1 MPSEPAARLIS
12 PGELAPGP
20 INSHTA
26 VIRPGV
32 HTIHTAGQVGSDI
45 NGQTS
50 SSYPE
55 QIKQALANLEACLLA
70 AGASPRDI
78 VKLTYYI
85 VNYDPKNR
93 PHAEIIPKWL
103 KGLRPVTTLVPVPAL
118 ASPDYLFE
126 IEAVAAVRDPTTH
139 PAFIRPP
146 LKSVANVDVVV
157 VGAGLSGLQAAYDV
171 QKAGYSCVVLEARD
185 RVGGKTWTVPINGGK
200 GGMDVGAAWINSV
213 NQSRMWALAQRFGLE
228 TVEQNVKGDAMSQE
242 AGRFP
247 FGALPNVRTALSPIT
262 TETKLTSENSFQRK
276 TRTTLLW
283 SGTSSRNSATLLTST
298 RHGLIR
304 PPSMVNPLLILF
316 YHSVPLPPLYQQ

>member
-12 PGELAPGP
+12 PGELARGP

-45 NGQTS
+45 NGKTP

-126 IEAVAAVRDPTTH
+126 IEAVAAVRDPTTL

-157 VGAGLSGLQAAYDV
+157 IGAGLSGLQAAYDV
-171 QKAGYSCVVLEARD
+171 QKAGYSCVVMEARD

-247 FGALPNVRTALSPIT
+247 FGALPNVRTASSPIPP
-262 TETKLTSENSFQRK
+262 EKRINDINSSQNR
-276 TRTTLLW
+276 TRTTLPW
-283 SGTSSRNSATLLTST
+283 SETSLRSFAIPLTFT
-298 RHGLIR
+298 HHGLIR
-304 PPSMVNPLLILF
+304 PPLTANPWPTSF
-316 YHSVPLPPLYQQ
+316 YHSVPRPQLYQQ